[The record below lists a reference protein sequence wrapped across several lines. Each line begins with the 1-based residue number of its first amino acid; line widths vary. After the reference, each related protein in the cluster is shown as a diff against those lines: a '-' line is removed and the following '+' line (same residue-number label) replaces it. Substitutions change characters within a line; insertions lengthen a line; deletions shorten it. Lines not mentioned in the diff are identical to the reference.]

1 MLEDLDSNSA
11 SVDELMSTLSLYDG
25 ELLPGFYDEWVVLER
40 EHLQSI
46 FEQKMGQ
53 LLELLESEFRWADLL
68 NWGERWISFGQ
79 KPEAAYRGL
88 MSAHSA
94 LGDRVKLAATY
105 ERCTQSLREFGMEPS
120 EQTRVLYESLRSR
133 KEIPKVV
140 SIKSNLGEKQTPS
153 SNLPNPLTSFIGR
166 STELKKIADFFVSSR
181 LLTLKGPGGVGK
193 TRLAIHTAH
202 DIAKRFK
209 DGVWWVDL
217 VGLADPDLVPQT
229 VAKALDVREI
239 LDRPLI
245 EILLEKFAI
254 QANHASV

>member
-1 MLEDLDSNSA
+1 
-11 SVDELMSTLSLYDG
+11 MSLVWSR
-25 ELLPGFYDEWVVLER
+25 PSR
-40 EHLQSI
+40 
-46 FEQKMGQ
+46 
-53 LLELLESEFRWADLL
+53 
-68 NWGERWISFGQ
+68 
-79 KPEAAYRGL
+79 
-88 MSAHSA
+88 
-94 LGDRVKLAATY
+94 
-105 ERCTQSLREFGMEPS
+105 REF
-120 EQTRVLYESLRSR
+120 LYESLRSR

-217 VGLADPDLVPQT
+217 VGLADPDLVHQT
-229 VAKALDVREI
+229 VAKALDVRGFFDQAPNRNIARSLRSKQTMLVFDNCEHLI
-239 LDRPLI
+239 LACAQLANRLLGDCPNLQ
-245 EILLEKFAI
+245 ILTTSREALLQYSRRGNLGCSFFDLAR
-254 QANHASV
+254 